1 MVAMEGSEA
10 VLAAV
15 LMALILL
22 LGDVGSAATVG
33 INKTVITIQTA
44 VISIQLNIP
53 TSSKYNKDTKNYLHL

>member
-33 INKTVITIQTA
+33 VNKTVITIQTA
-44 VISIQLNIP
+44 AISIQLNIP
-53 TSSKYNKDTKNYLHL
+53 TSSK